1 MPFEPNFPSL
11 HRRGLADLWWFM
23 ILLVGSV
30 SAAVPAILAHFSVG
44 VSWLTML
51 IAALSFSWLIIH
63 LAHLGWRERTTVSL
77 DDQELDTRVWAASR
91 SQQIGL
97 GFKKQGS
104 YLNYEMLARRIGEE
118 TQNYDGH
125 EFIIRN
131 SKDTVAVANVIR
143 IHDQAYWP
151 LAIYECLELHGTQ
164 ISLSS
169 IFESSDVRSR
179 IGRAQKAKSD
189 FICVGLTSHRV
200 ETVGTRGAES
210 LSKLRAKSLGVALLS
225 FTGLDRRRSKFFA
238 VGLGQ
243 SMTFVE
249 EGESDEARNQRS
261 AVILAITR
269 RQDISE
275 ILGLEAVTEALIQ
288 NYRTARLD
296 LSDYE
301 FSDDISRQLSQNEI
315 DFAGFV

>member
-1 MPFEPNFPSL
+1 
-11 HRRGLADLWWFM
+11 M
-23 ILLVGSV
+23 ILVIGSV
-30 SAAVPAILAHFSVG
+30 SAAVPAIVAHYSIG

-51 IAALSFSWLIIH
+51 IAALSYSWFFLH

-77 DDQELDTRVWAASR
+77 DDQELDTRIWAASR
-91 SQQIGL
+91 SQQSSL
-97 GFKKQGS
+97 GFEKVGA
-104 YLNYEMLARRIGEE
+104 YLNYEMLARPIGVE

-143 IHDQAYWP
+143 IHDRAYWP
-151 LAIYECLELHGTQ
+151 LAIYEYLELGGAQ

-169 IFESSDVRSR
+169 IFESTEVRSR
-179 IGRAQKAKSD
+179 INRAQKANSD
-189 FICVGLTSHRV
+189 FICIGLTTHEV
-200 ETVGTRGAES
+200 ETVGKRGAES

-225 FTGLDRRRSKFFA
+225 FTGIDHRRSKFFA

-243 SMTFVE
+243 SMTFIE
-249 EGESDEARNQRS
+249 EGESDEARDQRS

-269 RQDISE
+269 RQDITE
-275 ILGLEAVTEALIQ
+275 ILGLEAITEALIQ
-288 NYRTARLD
+288 NYQTSRLD

-301 FSDDISRQLSQNEI
+301 FSDDIARQLSQNEI